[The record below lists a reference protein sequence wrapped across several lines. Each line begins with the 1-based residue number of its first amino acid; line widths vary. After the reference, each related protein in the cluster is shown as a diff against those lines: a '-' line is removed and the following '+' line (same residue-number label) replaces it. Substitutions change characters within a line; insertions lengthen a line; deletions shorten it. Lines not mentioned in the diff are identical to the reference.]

1 LFEPNVSAN
10 PLSAQ
15 IFVRS
20 GAGEFTSSGAVTIPA
35 GTQTAVS
42 IPIGAIPTESM
53 ITGFGIEFFSGLFS
67 SENNAMV
74 TATTAPQPPDFVDT
88 VLWSFE
94 GPNGAGSLEG
104 WGPSFQPDHVHSV
117 VQTGATRGMHAMQ
130 VVRTYTGEDFP
141 AGSGNITFRWGS
153 DITLDADAGPA
164 ADGDYND
171 NGTVDAA
178 DYAAWRNALGTA
190 ATLPNDLTPGS
201 VDQDDYGVWRA
212 NFGAAGGADPAVQM
226 RVEEVINAINNGDE
240 IAFDVTFENR
250 DNFPEPSP
258 SFVIFHMFLQDGS
271 GGFWQ
276 WDQLNFP
283 IPAVGESATVTA
295 SVPLSEFTDR
305 GGSMMPPLSE
315 GILDPANGFFRMG
328 IASNANAGH
337 TFQIDNIRVR
347 TAVPA
352 GLGSAVPEPSTT
364 LLAAAWVAVAAIGR
378 RSRVP
383 TACSR
388 RAAFICR
395 V

>member
-1 LFEPNVSAN
+1 VA
-10 PLSAQ
+10 
-15 IFVRS
+15 
-20 GAGEFTSSGAVTIPA
+20 IPP
-35 GTQTAVS
+35 GVQTPVS

-67 SENNAMV
+67 SETDAMV
-74 TATTAPQPPDFVDT
+74 TATTAPQPPDLVDT

-117 VQTGATRGMHAMQ
+117 VETGATRGMHAMQ

-141 AGSGNITFRWGS
+141 VGSGNITFRWGS
-153 DITLDADAGPA
+153 DVTLDADAGPA

-190 ATLPNDLTPGS
+190 TTLPNDPTPDT
-201 VDQDDYGVWRA
+201 VDQSDYGVWRG

-226 RVEEVINAINNGDE
+226 RIEEVINAINEGDE
-240 IAFDVTFENR
+240 IAFDVTFENK

-258 SFVIFHMFLQDGS
+258 SFVIFHMFMQDGTA
-271 GGFWQ
+271 GFWQ

-295 SVPLSEFTDR
+295 SVPLSAFTDR

-328 IASNANAGH
+328 IASNGNASH

-347 TAVPA
+347 TAAPP
-352 GLGSAVPEPSTT
+352 GLGSAVPEPSAA
-364 LLAAAWVAVAAIGR
+364 LLTAAWFAAATFRRR
-378 RSRVP
+378 RSAATVLW
-383 TACSR
+383 R
-388 RAAFICR
+388 RAVCNFKS
-395 V
+395 